1 MGMTFLWLVRVV
13 MEGVVLGLVVIGD
26 ETRLRF
32 EFEEGASGFPMEGVS
47 KHVYQVSFS
56 HKHALSDTW

>member
-32 EFEEGASGFPMEGVS
+32 EFEEGASGFPNGRCE
-47 KHVYQVSFS
+47 
-56 HKHALSDTW
+56 